1 METGGKGRQLLPRT
15 INCKDQMGPGPDWT
29 LVRYANPHY
38 ATKFKPMFILF
49 RQILVTAVAFVFAVT
64 AGRVRAE
71 NSFSTV
77 VIDPGHGGS
86 DPGGIPGQ
94 IVPEKTVALDTALRL
109 QKLLQRAGL
118 RTVIT
123 RSTDIFVPLSVRSA
137 IADAERDAIFVSIH
151 YNASPRRSAH
161 GIETY
166 SENNRGAVLAARIQQ
181 EIIDRV
187 STENR
192 GIRSAEYYVLRK
204 CRFPAVLVECG
215 FLTNPT
221 EAQLALTTAYREQIA
236 ERIAA
241 GIIEQRQF
249 AFPPLAPTHRSGR
262 LVNKNKK
269 HRKTVDLERFGKDRR
284 ASRTSLMDGSA
295 ALLIRSMVIKRQKS
309 RAAATKLLLAA
320 PSMQGAA

>member
-1 METGGKGRQLLPRT
+1 
-15 INCKDQMGPGPDWT
+15 
-29 LVRYANPHY
+29 
-38 ATKFKPMFILF
+38 MFILF
-49 RQILVTAVAFVFAVT
+49 RQTLVTAVAFAVT
-64 AGRVRAE
+64 AGQVRAE

-94 IVPEKTVALDTALRL
+94 IVPEKTVALDTALRV

-118 RTVIT
+118 RTVMT
-123 RSTDIFVPLSVRSA
+123 RSTDIFVPLSVRST

-151 YNASPRRSAH
+151 YNASPRSSAH

-166 SENNRGAVLAARIQQ
+166 SENNRGAVLATRIQQ

-192 GIRSAEYYVLRK
+192 GIRSAGYYVLRK
-204 CRFPAVLVECG
+204 CRLPAVLVECG

-236 ERIAA
+236 EQIAA

-262 LVNKNKK
+262 LVHKNKK
-269 HRKTVDLERFGKDRR
+269 HRKSSIWNGLATRCRQPASFGARSTRQGRFMLIGS
-284 ASRTSLMDGSA
+284 ARTSVADARLCYFA
-295 ALLIRSMVIKRQKS
+295 PCPLIEDNRVLQVTARF
-309 RAAATKLLLAA
+309 
-320 PSMQGAA
+320 

>member
-1 METGGKGRQLLPRT
+1 MFILIRTGSWSTSLMDGSPALLIRSMAILLRLTNSSSRRSIWPGKNT
-15 INCKDQMGPGPDWT
+15 F
-29 LVRYANPHY
+29 
-38 ATKFKPMFILF
+38 TKVHGIFILF
-49 RQILVTAVAFVFAVT
+49 RQTLVTAVAFTFAVT
-64 AGRVRAE
+64 RGQVRAE

-86 DPGGIPGQ
+86 DPGGIPLQ
-94 IVPEKTVALDTALRL
+94 IVPEKTVALETALRL

-137 IADAERDAIFVSIH
+137 IADAERNAIFVSIH
-151 YNASPRRSAH
+151 YNASPRSSAH

-187 STENR
+187 STQNR

-204 CRFPAVLVECG
+204 CRLPAVLVECG

-236 ERIAA
+236 EQISA
-241 GIIEQRQF
+241 GIMEQRQF

-262 LVNKNKK
+262 LVHKNKK
-269 HRKTVDLERFGKDRR
+269 QRKIVDLERFGYPLPDNPHRPDLDQHGEG
-284 ASRTSLMDGSA
+284 ASCLS
-295 ALLIRSMVIKRQKS
+295 VRQG
-309 RAAATKLLLAA
+309 RL
-320 PSMQGAA
+320 

>member
-1 METGGKGRQLLPRT
+1 MFILIRTGSWSTSLMDGSPALLIRSMAMLLRPTSSSSIRSSRPEKNT
-15 INCKDQMGPGPDWT
+15 F
-29 LVRYANPHY
+29 
-38 ATKFKPMFILF
+38 TKVHGIFILF
-49 RQILVTAVAFVFAVT
+49 RQTLVTAGAFAYAVT
-64 AGRVRAE
+64 AGQVRAE

-151 YNASPRRSAH
+151 YNASPRSSAH

-166 SENNRGAVLAARIQQ
+166 SAHNRGAVLAARIQQ

-192 GIRSAEYYVLRK
+192 GIRSADYYVLRK
-204 CRFPAVLVECG
+204 CRLPAVLVECG
-215 FLTNPT
+215 FLTNPR

-236 ERIAA
+236 EQIAA

-262 LVNKNKK
+262 LVHKNKN
-269 HRKTVDLERFGKDRR
+269 HRKIVDLEHAKPPFWAFCKFLGSYQILFPAF
-284 ASRTSLMDGSA
+284 ASS
-295 ALLIRSMVIKRQKS
+295 
-309 RAAATKLLLAA
+309 
-320 PSMQGAA
+320 